1 MTISKIYSL
10 LSKGVAMVMMV
21 AAMLFASCSSGDESQ
36 TESINCGATWRVSG
50 EHHASAAGY
59 EADLKID
66 ITAPS
71 KSSYRVEVKEG
82 GSWCWTSRINK
93 STLREG
99 VMVLDAQSEMIYL
112 DENTTEEREALIEVS
127 FESGESVSL
136 TLTQGVYDKPAIYDR
151 RWAELP
157 DYSDNNS
164 TMTVTHYADI
174 ASNKRVRNFTVCY
187 NIERGY
193 ADWVAYPLHKCY
205 MSGSYDRTDAWQYD
219 PKIPTQ
225 YQPNLARGSYSG
237 YGWVRGHQVMSY
249 HRYVGYS
256 SELNEQTFYS
266 SNIMPQDYD
275 FNSGLWNEMEG
286 ICTNKGKNCAD
297 TLYIVT
303 GTYGVQG
310 TTRDKAGKSV
320 SIPQYCFKVLLCT
333 RSGKTGKHISEIES
347 ADELM
352 AIGYWAKNNSTSN
365 SGALKD
371 YTCSVAE
378 IEYKTGYKFFPT
390 INPEIADKVKAQNN
404 PKDWGIN

>member
-10 LSKGVAMVMMV
+10 IWGGVV
-21 AAMLFASCSSGDESQ
+21 AIAMLTLTACSSSDEPNQENIISD
-36 TESINCGATWRVSG
+36 ATWRTSG
-50 EHHASAAGY
+50 EHHTSAAGY

-66 ITAPS
+66 LTAPS
-71 KSSYRVEVKEG
+71 GSSYRVEVTEG
-82 GSWCWTSRINK
+82 SEWCWTSRLNK
-93 STLREG
+93 TSMREG
-99 VMVLDAQSEMIYL
+99 VMALKAQSEMIYL
-112 DENTTEEREALIEVS
+112 DENTSAERNATIEVT
-127 FESGESVSL
+127 FQTGERVSL
-136 TLTQGVYDKPAIYDR
+136 TLTQGVYEKPAIYDR

-164 TMTVTHYADI
+164 TVTVTHYADL
-174 ASNKRVRNFTVCY
+174 AANKKARNYTVCF

-205 MSGSYDRTDAWQYD
+205 MSGGYDRSDAWQYD

-225 YQPNLARGSYSG
+225 YQPDLSRGSYSD
-237 YGWVRGHQVMSY
+237 YGWVRGHQLMSY
-249 HRYVGYS
+249 HRYVSYS
-256 SELNEQTFYS
+256 SELNAQTFYS

-286 ICTNKGKNCAD
+286 VCTNKGRNCAD

-333 RSGKTGKHISEIES
+333 RSGKTGKHISEIENAS
-347 ADELM
+347 ELM
-352 AIGYWAKNNSTSN
+352 AIGYWAKNSSSSN
-365 SGALKD
+365 SGTLKS

-378 IEYKTGYKFFPT
+378 IEQNTGYKFFPT
-390 INPEIADKVKAQNN
+390 INEQIASEVKSQHNPE
-404 PKDWGIN
+404 DWGIN